1 MNISLQNIKF
11 KAEREKIE
19 AANWDN
25 EFFIFEGFSM
35 VDIYGLKRLI
45 KWLLFFVIK
54 SDSNLYVY

>member
-11 KAEREKIE
+11 KVEREKIE
-19 AANWDN
+19 AANWYN
-25 EFFIFEGFSM
+25 EFFTFEGFSM

-45 KWLLFFVIK
+45 KWLLFFVMK